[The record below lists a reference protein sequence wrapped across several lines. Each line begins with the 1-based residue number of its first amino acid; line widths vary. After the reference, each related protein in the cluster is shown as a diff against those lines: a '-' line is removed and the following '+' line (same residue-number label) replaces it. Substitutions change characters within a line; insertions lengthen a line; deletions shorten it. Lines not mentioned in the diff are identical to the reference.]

1 MINNKIL
8 LVFLTIFVLANEW
21 AAAGHGN
28 ERQNKRRKSSANST
42 ENAQSGE
49 SVAETQS
56 KNGQNEQREM
66 DRPTSSSSADALAAG
81 QNKHSIDLQIGQDE
95 QRTTA
100 NEEQMLWPDQ
110 LLQQQTEAFISSDH
124 WQQHSDQLP
133 YHSSLPFGSSSD
145 QMADQTFDD
154 VLLPMA
160 LGIGQGHADNSA
172 AAAGH
177 QITASQSNQISGML
191 PPLPTSTVGQMDDF
205 AFSMNS
211 QMEPVPTVPTDSNP
225 SFGYRQIMGPPPP
238 RQQMPFN
245 EMYQTNASAVHNRP
259 NSFTRLLMH
268 AQKPFLQL
276 NIPRVQNPFQYG
288 AQSSNWHGMPLESP
302 PSSNWHGMQLESP
315 PSLQS
320 LLLNSPTS
328 VVPRHS
334 AHNTLLSPSL
344 QTQNES
350 VPIFQTI
357 PKAERQ
363 NTADRYSPLARSSFF
378 RVPNPPLTIREGNE
392 QAAERHRQQQQQSL
406 ANVDRKM
413 KRPMDE
419 KAGEGPSAIGI
430 ENVQMARSENDSRT
444 APNPFIRT
452 EDKVHQIIILSLYSM
467 KILPSDFNNPIKT
480 AMVGLE
486 TNFGNILAQM
496 EYRLTKSNAKS
507 VMEHVNELLLQR
519 QKVNPIDEL
528 GWIMS
533 DIQRQAIRMF
543 GRPLFIT
550 ENISHAA
557 GEQQQQQ
564 QHDQTKNKVKFEE
577 QKQSENYAMAC
588 FFFTRLYRKL
598 AGLLETPFYGKKPS
612 NRLGVKSLMEVLLIW
627 FGMTREP
634 LAEKFEKIIKET
646 FPNNFNEKLNLSVE
660 FEKIDETRE
669 RLNVAELAIEVTL
682 APLIGTEVFHLTLE
696 QSLKMMER
704 VISMNL
710 ATQITQKGSFNL
722 SVIAHLARNYNSRL
736 GAAFTFGQI
745 FDATI
750 KRYNYIGNFAV
761 NKIIQIYSILYQTVL
776 SYLSP
781 EYELLAAKSNAFYKC
796 WMAVKNFLAIALQQF
811 ADAAKNAHN
820 KSKE

>member
-1 MINNKIL
+1 MKNNKIL
-8 LVFLTIFVLANEW
+8 LAFLTIFVLANEW

-49 SVAETQS
+49 SVT
-56 KNGQNEQREM
+56 GRQNEQREM

-81 QNKHSIDLQIGQDE
+81 QTKHSIDLQIGQDE
-95 QRTTA
+95 QRTTT

-145 QMADQTFDD
+145 QMAGQTFDD

-160 LGIGQGHADNSA
+160 LGIGQVHADNSA

-177 QITASQSNQISGML
+177 QISASQSNQISGVL

-205 AFSMNS
+205 TFSMNS

-225 SFGYRQIMGPPPP
+225 SFGFRQIMGPPPP
-238 RQQMPFN
+238 RQQVPFN
-245 EMYQTNASAVHNRP
+245 EMYQTNATAVHNRP

-268 AQKPFLQL
+268 AQKPLLQL
-276 NIPRVQNPFQYG
+276 NIPRVSNPFQYG

-302 PSSNWHGMQLESP
+302 PS
-315 PSLQS
+315 LQS

-328 VVPRHS
+328 VVPRRS
-334 AHNTLLSPSL
+334 AHNTLLSPSF
-344 QTQNES
+344 QTPNES

-357 PKAERQ
+357 SKAERQ
-363 NTADRYSPLARSSFF
+363 NTADRSSPLTKSSFF
-378 RVPNPPLTIREGNE
+378 RVPNAPLTIREGNA
-392 QAAERHRQQQQQSL
+392 QTAERHRQQQQQQQSL

-419 KAGEGPSAIGI
+419 EAGEGPSAIGI
-430 ENVQMARSENDSRT
+430 QNVQMPRSENDGRAT
-444 APNPFIRT
+444 PKPFIRT
-452 EDKVHQIIILSLYSM
+452 EDKVHQIIILSLYSIN
-467 KILPSDFNNPIKT
+467 ILPSDFNNPIKT

-486 TNFGNILAQM
+486 INFGNILRQM
-496 EYRLTKSNAKS
+496 ECRLTKSNAKA
-507 VMEHVNELLLQR
+507 VMENVNGLLLHR
-519 QKVNPIDEL
+519 QKVDPIDEL

-550 ENISHAA
+550 DNISHAA

-564 QHDQTKNKVKFEE
+564 QHDQKENNVQFEE
-577 QKQSENYAMAC
+577 QKKSENYAMAC

-598 AGLLETPFYGKKPS
+598 AGLLETPFYGKTRS
-612 NRLGVKSLMEVLLIW
+612 NRLGVKKLMEVLLIW
-627 FGMTREP
+627 LGMTREP

-646 FPNNFNEKLNLSVE
+646 FPNNFNEKLNLSIE

-682 APLIGTEVFHLTLE
+682 APLVGTEVFHLTLE

-710 ATQITQKGSFNL
+710 ATQITKNGAFNL
-722 SVIAHLARNYNSRL
+722 NVITHLARNYNSRL
-736 GAAFTFGQI
+736 GAAFTFDQI

-781 EYELLAAKSNAFYKC
+781 EYEFLAAKSNAFYQC
-796 WMAVKNFLAIALQQF
+796 WMAVKNFLAFALQQF
-811 ADAAKNAHN
+811 ADAAKNAQN
-820 KSKE
+820 KSN